1 MHSGKVSLKIPHLE
15 EAYNPKQTRLSRLS
29 NISLQS
35 QIPNLDGLPTGTPG
49 TILDPDF
56 PTKGSERDNLR
67 FRISPKSC
75 LIVGSQGQKETHHFD
90 FKEFEGPSPPKIE
103 HSFMEPIVSPKIM
116 VVESLKY
123 KLLKCHKNLVSKAK
137 AQDRWA
143 EEKQEEVDCSK
154 ELDELTNT
162 DFSKLDADQ
171 SIDLI
176 TKNKR
181 ISLAFQQ
188 FAWTCWLGQFPELS
202 ESIIKGI
209 ERLMLHPLGNYILQK
224 ILVRDTKIRRAAE
237 ELCKDKFNWLCTD
250 QYASR
255 VIQKLIELSPHFRI
269 FATDFFRQN
278 AWKFI
283 DSMPAVYL
291 LVSVI
296 KCSENDDEI
305 SFIEDMIRH
314 HLADIIA
321 CKYLKRIIVM
331 YLSKVNKEK
340 LPYLF
345 ALFKLRN
352 KTNLF
357 NLFNERFHSYVFLT
371 FVCREYQ
378 SAIDLLAQYIKRN
391 LKQLLRTRYFL
402 FVISKVLRLDCA
414 PNMKQT
420 SGDLLVDTLVDA
432 ICKRPALD
440 LKDQRFGYLCYF
452 LLSYMQLLSKNKLV
466 QLLEHLE
473 YALDKAVDTSTNYK
487 FNFRR
492 APTI

>member
-1 MHSGKVSLKIPHLE
+1 
-15 EAYNPKQTRLSRLS
+15 
-29 NISLQS
+29 
-35 QIPNLDGLPTGTPG
+35 
-49 TILDPDF
+49 
-56 PTKGSERDNLR
+56 
-67 FRISPKSC
+67 
-75 LIVGSQGQKETHHFD
+75 
-90 FKEFEGPSPPKIE
+90 
-103 HSFMEPIVSPKIM
+103 M

-123 KLLKCHKNLVSKAK
+123 KLLKCHKNLISKAK

-143 EEKQEEVDCSK
+143 EEKQEEVDCAA
-154 ELDELTNT
+154 ELHELTNI

-176 TKNKR
+176 TKNKKV
-181 ISLAFQQ
+181 SLAFQQ

-224 ILVRDTKIRRAAE
+224 ILARDSKIRRAAE
-237 ELCKDKFNWLCTD
+237 ELCKDKFRWLCTD

-255 VIQKLIELSPHFRI
+255 VIQKLIELSPQFRG

-278 AWKFI
+278 AWQFI

-296 KCSENDDEI
+296 KCSESDEEI
-305 SFIEDMIRH
+305 GFIEDMIRH
-314 HLADIIA
+314 HLADVIA
-321 CKYLKRIIVM
+321 SKYLKRIIVM
-331 YLSKVNKEK
+331 YLSKVSKDK
-340 LPYLF
+340 LPDLF

-378 SAIDLLAQYIKRN
+378 SAVDLLAQYVKRN

-402 FVISKVLRLDCA
+402 FVISKVLRLE
-414 PNMKQT
+414 
-420 SGDLLVDTLVDA
+420 SGGSLKHASGELLVDCLIDA
-432 ICKRPALD
+432 IRKRPALD
-440 LKDQRFGYLCYF
+440 LKDQRFSYLCYF
-452 LLSYMQLLSKNKLV
+452 LLSYLPLLSKSKLAS
-466 QLLEHLE
+466 LLEYLE
-473 YALDKAVDTSTNYK
+473 CALDKVVDTTTNYK
-487 FNFRR
+487 FNYRR
-492 APTI
+492 APTL